1 MDEPAEHAAH
11 AADAPFLQ
19 AVDVRQADVQA
30 LGQVLLLHVVQVH
43 AFDDGL
49 FLFGQPFQD
58 VADLFQQQLAAR
70 GFDRVLALIAERI
83 LQRHAP
89 FIRFVKG
96 YGADGAFA
104 LQIVQDGPA
113 DAVDGKERE
122 GHATAVIIAFAANP
136 EPPERRDVEFGK

>member
-70 GFDRVLALIAERI
+70 GCDRSWRSSQSVSCNVTPRSSGSSRDTALT
-83 LQRHAP
+83 AP
-89 FIRFVKG
+89 SRF
-96 YGADGAFA
+96 
-104 LQIVQDGPA
+104 
-113 DAVDGKERE
+113 R
-122 GHATAVIIAFAANP
+122 
-136 EPPERRDVEFGK
+136 